1 MTREE
6 MMEKVLAI
14 KSPKK
19 EKYIIYQ
26 LGRELGL
33 ELKPTNCGRCLADY
47 VAIIKE
53 ELGLID
59 NAAEESDF
67 NEKEPEYVWKY
78 IYKFPVNCG
87 GIVYNQDT
95 DPKFIES
102 FAKANPNKFYVKEYI
117 HKEEE
122 LPQQEETINNEE

>member
-1 MTREE
+1 MIEA
-6 MMEKVLAI
+6 VNSI
-14 KSPKK
+14 KQPVK
-19 EKYIIYQ
+19 EKKLIFQ
-26 LGRELGL
+26 LAKELGL
-33 ELKPTNCGRCLADY
+33 TLKPTNCGKCLKDY

-53 ELGLID
+53 QLGTIE
-59 NAAEESDF
+59 NAAEESGFD
-67 NEKEPEYVWKY
+67 EKEPEYVWKY

-95 DPKFIES
+95 DPKYIES

-122 LPQQEETINNEE
+122 LPQQEETINNKE